1 MILRTNV
8 SKEAIYLLIYQN
20 YIDPHKLSTFLGI
33 PNFPETEEKG
43 DVTVSCAVEE
53 KGDVTV
59 SCAVH
64 RWKMVYLYSLLHN
77 LISWWKS
84 FYCWQSVLDP

>member
-43 DVTVSCAVEE
+43 DVTVSCAEEE

-64 RWKMVYLYSLLHN
+64 RWKMV
-77 LISWWKS
+77 
-84 FYCWQSVLDP
+84 